1 MFNLVVSRIFNMLG
15 KKEDSCLLR
24 FGNVLGGLFYQCLVA
39 SKFHFI
45 YNKNRRDGHRY
56 SDFPFLLERGVAI

>member
-24 FGNVLGGLFYQCLVA
+24 FGNVLGGLFY
-39 SKFHFI
+39 
-45 YNKNRRDGHRY
+45 
-56 SDFPFLLERGVAI
+56 